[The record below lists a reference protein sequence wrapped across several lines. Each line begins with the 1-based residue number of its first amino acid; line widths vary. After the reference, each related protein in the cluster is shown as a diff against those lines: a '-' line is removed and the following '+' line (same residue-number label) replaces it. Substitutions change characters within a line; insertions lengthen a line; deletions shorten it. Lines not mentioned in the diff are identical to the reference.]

1 MNLKKQ
7 RLKSNEK
14 SYRKKKREYLHL
26 TLPSRLDE
34 LQFVAMKV
42 LRGFVLLITQ
52 QNLEPSAL
60 ADMCTL

>member
-1 MNLKKQ
+1 MNLNKQ

-42 LRGFVLLITQ
+42 
-52 QNLEPSAL
+52 P
-60 ADMCTL
+60 